1 MSSEFGE
8 IYRNSELKTPNSELR
23 READAKGLQKMG
35 VGVDQGKGS
44 FRCADE
50 TVYIDAG
57 GRPCGQP
64 FVSQKC
70 GRAEKGSPLRKE
82 KKNSVLD
89 FREGDKFSGE
99 G

>member
-35 VGVDQGKGS
+35 IAVDQVKGS

-50 TVYIDAG
+50 TVYVDAG
-57 GRPCGQP
+57 GRPRGQP
-64 FVSQKC
+64 LVSQRY
-70 GRAEKGSPLRKE
+70 G
-82 KKNSVLD
+82 
-89 FREGDKFSGE
+89 
-99 G
+99 